1 MEAVARLAIDSRFKV
16 NHGSRFTFDEVDS
29 SEVER
34 CRFFGPALEIAP
46 WGMVQFKLSSQVSH
60 QGEVGI
66 VALSFRNAGGKRFF
80 TLKTLFHNFLNA
92 LELSGGVSGATR
104 CDQSDDCG

>member
-1 MEAVARLAIDSRFKV
+1 MEAVARLAIDRRFKV

-46 WGMVQFKLSSQVSH
+46 WGVVQF
-60 QGEVGI
+60 
-66 VALSFRNAGGKRFF
+66 
-80 TLKTLFHNFLNA
+80 
-92 LELSGGVSGATR
+92 
-104 CDQSDDCG
+104 